1 MKRTLLIGK
10 GRVRY
15 SGVKHI
21 YPILPVQGYSRLMR
35 ARSHGEG
42 SDLHK
47 KFIFYFCK
55 VTSACWVP
63 V

>member
-47 KFIFYFCK
+47 KFIFYF
-55 VTSACWVP
+55 
-63 V
+63 